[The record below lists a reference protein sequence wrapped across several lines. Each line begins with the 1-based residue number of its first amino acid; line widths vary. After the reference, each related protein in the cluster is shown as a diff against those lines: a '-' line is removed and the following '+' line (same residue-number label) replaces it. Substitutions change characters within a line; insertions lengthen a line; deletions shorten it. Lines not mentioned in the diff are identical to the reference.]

1 MENKLC
7 RTGKEKDLL
16 SLPPR
21 DRYFKFII
29 FYRLIFNIFY
39 FLLFYFS
46 SLFILSLCSLLPFW
60 LILLYFVTVM
70 VARIHLTNMPLVEDG
85 KSYRRIF
92 GVYGLG
98 VAAIPILNHTL
109 CVFVILTQEQ
119 IGFFHIRPRAWSRDI
134 SDLQI
139 TMRLTSSTS
148 QSLKWAS
155 SLLEWHL

>member
-1 MENKLC
+1 
-7 RTGKEKDLL
+7 
-16 SLPPR
+16 
-21 DRYFKFII
+21 
-29 FYRLIFNIFY
+29 
-39 FLLFYFS
+39 
-46 SLFILSLCSLLPFW
+46 
-60 LILLYFVTVM
+60 M

-109 CVFVILTQEQ
+109 CAFVMLTQEQ

-148 QSLKWAS
+148 
-155 SLLEWHL
+155 

>member
-1 MENKLC
+1 M
-7 RTGKEKDLL
+7 TYI
-16 SLPPR
+16 SF
-21 DRYFKFII
+21 YWMIFII
-29 FYRLIFNIFY
+29 FS
-39 FLLFYFS
+39 FLSFYFS
-46 SLFILSLCSLLPFW
+46 SSINLSLCSLLPFW